1 MEREGKG
8 MSGRQ
13 GWEGGTKRLDV
24 SLSLSITTPSVH

>member
-8 MSGRQ
+8 MSGK

-24 SLSLSITTPSVH
+24 SLLLSITTPSVH